1 MRYRGFRGLACRA
14 CTVLWLVLLL
24 SACGG
29 GGSGSVGSYLI
40 TGSVTGLQSGASLIL
55 RANGQSPLTVT
66 ANGGFR
72 FAASFAS
79 GANYQ
84 VTVSAQPAGE
94 TCLVTNGAGTVVTTN
109 VTDIQVACTANPV
122 QTYTIGGTVSGLSGS
137 VSLQDNGGAP
147 LAVAANGIFTFPAG
161 LVEQAAYDVT
171 VANQPAGQTCTVANG
186 AGTVQGA
193 NVAGVTVRCANDP
206 NAAFS
211 VGGSI
216 SGLSGSITLQD
227 VVSTQSA
234 VFDTDG
240 SFALPRNIASGDAYD
255 VQIALQPTGQI
266 CSVVNGSGTV
276 GTGNVTGV
284 TVTCNADFS
293 VGGTLSGLAA
303 GAAVGLLDNGSDTL
317 TRSVNGS
324 FTFPT
329 QFATGVVYG
338 VTVGSQPAYQTCT
351 VSGGSG
357 TIAADVTNVAV
368 GCAGSESVVHSFSG
382 APADGAN
389 PQADLVVDASG
400 NLYGTTYV
408 GGSAGAGTVF
418 KLAPN
423 GVGEYAE
430 AVLYSF
436 AGSPADGAN
445 PTAGLV
451 MDASGNFYGTTY
463 SGGANGAGT
472 VFKLAPNGSGGYVET
487 VLYAFTG
494 GVDGGQPNGSLV
506 MDSSGNL
513 YGTTS
518 GGGTSGYGTV
528 FELVPNNHTEI
539 VLHAFG
545 GSPSDGAHPLAGLVI
560 DSRGDLYGT
569 TNSGGAVGSGF
580 GTVFRIVAGGTES
593 VLHSFGTGTDG
604 ISPIGGL
611 TLDATTGNFYGTA
624 NGGGANGA
632 GAVFEIAAG
641 GTESILW
648 SFGGAGSGDGQNPY
662 AGLVMDSSGN
672 FYGTTSNGGSS
683 AQCAHGCGT
692 VFKLT
697 PGGAESVLWS
707 FGTGMDGQAPQ
718 AGLLM
723 DPATGNLYGTT
734 NGGGAVGVG
743 LGTVFEIRH

>member
-1 MRYRGFRGLACRA
+1 M
-14 CTVLWLVLLL
+14 LWLVLLL

-29 GGSGSVGSYLI
+29 GGGGSVGSYRI
-40 TGSVTGLQSGASLIL
+40 TGSVTGLPSGASLTL
-55 RANGQSPLTVT
+55 QVNGQSPLTVT

-84 VTVSAQPAGE
+84 VTVSAQPAAE
-94 TCLVTNGAGTVVTTN
+94 ICSVANGAGTVVTAN
-109 VTDIQVACTANPV
+109 VTDIQVACTANPA

-137 VSLQDNGGAP
+137 VSLQDSGGTP
-147 LAVAANGIFTFPAG
+147 LAVSANGSFTFPVG

-193 NVAGVTVRCANDP
+193 NVAGVTVNCANNP
-206 NAAFS
+206 NTAFS

-216 SGLSGSITLQD
+216 SGLSGSITLQE

-234 VFDTDG
+234 VFRAAG
-240 SFALPRNIASGDAYD
+240 PFSLPQKIASGAAYD
-255 VQIALQPTGQI
+255 VQVALQPTGQI
-266 CSVVNGSGTV
+266 CTVVNGSGTV
-276 GTGNVTGV
+276 GTGNVTTV

-303 GAAVGLLDNGSDTL
+303 GDAVGLLDNGSDSLTL
-317 TRSVNGS
+317 GANGS

-351 VSGGSG
+351 VRGGSG

-368 GCAGSESVVHSFSG
+368 GCAGSESVVHAFAG
-382 APADGAN
+382 GPADGAN
-389 PQADLVVDASG
+389 PQAGLVMDASG
-400 NLYGTTYV
+400 NLYGTTYT
-408 GGSAGAGTVF
+408 GGSGGVGMVF

-423 GVGEYAE
+423 GVGGYVET
-430 AVLYSF
+430 VLYSF
-436 AGSPADGAN
+436 TGSPADGAN

-451 MDASGNFYGTTY
+451 MDSSGNLYGTTY
-463 SGGANGAGT
+463 GGGANGAGT
-472 VFKLAPNGSGGYVET
+472 VFKLAPDGGAGYAES

-494 GVDGGQPNGSLV
+494 GVDGGVPNGSLV
-506 MDSSGNL
+506 MDASGNL

-528 FELVPNNHTEI
+528 FEIVPNNHAEI
-539 VLHAFG
+539 VLHAFA
-545 GSPSDGAHPLAGLVI
+545 GSPTDGAHPLAGVVI
-560 DSRGDLYGT
+560 DTRGDLYGT
-569 TNSGGAVGSGF
+569 TNGGGAVGLGF
-580 GTVFRIVAGGTES
+580 GTVFYVRAGGPES
-593 VLHSFGTGTDG
+593 VMHSFGGSSGNVVDG
-604 ISPIGGL
+604 ISPNGRL
-611 TLDATTGNFYGTA
+611 VLDSATGNLYGTTSD
-624 NGGGANGA
+624 GGANGA
-632 GAVFEIAAG
+632 GAVFEIAG
-641 GTESILW
+641 GATESILW
-648 SFGGAGSGDGQNPY
+648 SFGGTTGDGQNPD

-672 FYGTTSNGGSS
+672 LYGTTAYGGGS
-683 AQCAHGCGT
+683 ANCTYGCGT

-697 PGGAESVLWS
+697 PGGTESVLWS
-707 FGTGMDGQAPQ
+707 FGTGIDGQVPLAD
-718 AGLLM
+718 LVI

-734 NGGGAVGVG
+734 SGGGGVGVG
-743 LGTVFEIRH
+743 LGTAFEIRH